1 MVEKKFQR
9 LMIFQ
14 VSLNFLVNQLCLF
27 TFGYIQVTGKRHLR
41 FIDPN
46 YMPQSSQL
54 NSRAFT
60 SDFRIKQYNDQGSGS
75 FERLSETRV
84 LSFNVCY
91 TYTVAKRIDYNYKCP
106 LS

>member
-14 VSLNFLVNQLCLF
+14 VSLNFLVSQLCLF
-27 TFGYIQVTGKRHLR
+27 TFGYIHVTGKHHLR

-60 SDFRIKQYNDQGSGS
+60 GDFRIKQYNDQGSELEYCHLM
-75 FERLSETRV
+75 FV
-84 LSFNVCY
+84 IH
-91 TYTVAKRIDYNYKCP
+91 TVGKGVD
-106 LS
+106 